1 MCISKKKFLLL
12 QSVHIVLLSFGVKVN
27 MQRLVFRVSTKGSEY
42 TSSTKGIG
50 WIIDQTYFSQ
60 CAKFDFALTQSFYWD
75 SWWHD
80 LWQMI
85 DTTTF
90 LLIMIIFQRAIQ
102 GWVETGISRDK
113 TVQDRDKILKFQ
125 MRQNQDRY
133 FAVKIAR
140 DFKILKI
147 LDMRQVKTFDFSK
160 ILVKNFINKN

>member
-1 MCISKKKFLLL
+1 
-12 QSVHIVLLSFGVKVN
+12 
-27 MQRLVFRVSTKGSEY
+27 
-42 TSSTKGIG
+42 
-50 WIIDQTYFSQ
+50 
-60 CAKFDFALTQSFYWD
+60 
-75 SWWHD
+75 
-80 LWQMI
+80 
-85 DTTTF
+85 
-90 LLIMIIFQRAIQ
+90 MIIFQRAIQ

-160 ILVKNFINKN
+160 VLVKNFINKN